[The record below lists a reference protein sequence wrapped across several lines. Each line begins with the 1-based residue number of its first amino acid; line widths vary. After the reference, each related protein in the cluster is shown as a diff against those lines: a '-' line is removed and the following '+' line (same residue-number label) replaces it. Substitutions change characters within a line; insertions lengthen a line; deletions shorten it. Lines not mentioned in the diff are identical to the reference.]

1 MISLSVIFW
10 TFIVLFA
17 LIGALRGWSKELL
30 VMFSIIL
37 ALFIIQVVHSYV
49 PLVSRMLASSD
60 ARGQF
65 LLWSMVVC
73 FFAFFGYHAPV
84 INKLAAVKLVTPRDR
99 LQDWLLGAILGA
111 CNGYLLVGT
120 IWHYLDMTGYPFS
133 EAFMTA
139 PKQGSA
145 ALKLV
150 SMLPPA
156 WLGVPEIYFAV
167 AVAFAIIVIV
177 FI

>member
-49 PLVSRMLASSD
+49 PLVSRMLASGD

-65 LLWSMVVC
+65 FLWSLVVC
-73 FFAFFGYHAPV
+73 FFAFFGYHAPAV
-84 INKLAAVKLVTPRDR
+84 NKLASVKLVSPNDR
-99 LQDWLLGAILGA
+99 LQDRLLGAILGA

-120 IWHYLDMTGYPFS
+120 ILYYLDMTGYPFP
-133 EAFMTA
+133 EAYLSP
-139 PKQGSA
+139 PKQGEA
-145 ALKLV
+145 VVKLI
-150 SMLPPA
+150 SLLPPA
-156 WLGVPEIYFAV
+156 WLVVPYIYFAV
-167 AVAFAIIVIV
+167 AVAFAILVIV

>member
-37 ALFIIQVVHSYV
+37 ALFIIQVVQSYV

-65 LLWSMVVC
+65 FLWSLAVC
-73 FFAFFGYHAPV
+73 FFAFFGYHAPTV
-84 INKLAAVKLVTPRDR
+84 NKLASVKLMTPRDR
-99 LQDWLLGAILGA
+99 LQDWLLGGILGA

-120 IWHYLDMTGYPFS
+120 ILYYLDMTGYPFP
-133 EAFMTA
+133 EAHISP
-139 PKQGSA
+139 PKQGDA
-145 ALKLV
+145 VVKLI
-150 SMLPPA
+150 SLLPPA
-156 WLGVPEIYFAV
+156 WLVVPYIYFAV
-167 AVAFAIIVIV
+167 AIAFAIIVIV